1 MSSTLVLNSQQAGV
15 GYQTYTYTVPAA
27 STAYP
32 FGGAGIYTVKAELD
46 VTNSVVGNGA
56 GSGLNQ
62 QASQVVIP
70 SQAQFVIN
78 QNGSPVYTSPALTP
92 FQTLIKANFLMN
104 LAVADVVTVVFSTS
118 DAVVT
123 DPDNQLNT
131 VKQSASINQG
141 VW

>member
-1 MSSTLVLNSQQAGV
+1 MSNVLVLNSQQAGV
-15 GYQTYTYTVPAA
+15 GYQTYTYTVPAV

-32 FGGAGIYTVKAELD
+32 FGGAGLYNVQAELD

-62 QASQVVIP
+62 QAAQVVIP

-78 QNGSPVYTSPALTP
+78 KNGTPAFTSPALTP
-92 FQTLIKANFLMN
+92 FQTLVKAKVILN
-104 LAVADVVTVVFSTS
+104 LAVADVVTVVFSTA
-118 DAVVT
+118 DATVT

-131 VKQSASINQG
+131 IKQSASINQG
-141 VW
+141 I